1 MRHRLVLFVDKKED
15 RLDTFVVNVR
25 RLKKAAKRLK
35 TVKVNE
41 NFFFIFPAL
50 CRFPSKFKTIIYKQL
65 CEYSTLLLLKTFAE
79 FKKTNTLA
87 NCKDREKERGG
98 RALS

>member
-1 MRHRLVLFVDKKED
+1 M
-15 RLDTFVVNVR
+15 
-25 RLKKAAKRLK
+25 
-35 TVKVNE
+35 VKSAFFAE
-41 NFFFIFPAL
+41 NSGKIRDFFFAKAL
-50 CRFPSKFKTIIYKQL
+50 YYINNSL

>member
-15 RLDTFVVNVR
+15 RLDTFVCCQR
-25 RLKKAAKRLK
+25 QTLEKGSKEASKRMK
-35 TVKVNE
+35 I
-41 NFFFIFPAL
+41 FFSSFPHFVASL
-50 CRFPSKFKTIIYKQL
+50 QNSKQYSTKQL
-65 CEYSTLLLLKTFAE
+65 CEYYSLLLLYLKTFAE
-79 FKKTNTLA
+79 FKKTNTA

>member
-15 RLDTFVVNVR
+15 RLDTFVCCQR
-25 RLKKAAKRLK
+25 QTLEKGSKEASKRMK
-35 TVKVNE
+35 I
-41 NFFFIFPAL
+41 FFSSFPHFVASL
-50 CRFPSKFKTIIYKQL
+50 QNSKQYYKQL
-65 CEYSTLLLLKTFAE
+65 SLRILLSLLLLKTFAE

>member
-15 RLDTFVVNVR
+15 RLDTFVVIVR
-25 RLKKAAKRLK
+25 RLKKAAKSFF
-35 TVKVNE
+35 VVNE

-50 CRFPSKFKTIIYKQL
+50 CRFPSKFKTILQTTLRIL
-65 CEYSTLLLLKTFAE
+65 LSLLLLKTFAE

>member
-25 RLKKAAKRLK
+25 HKKKAVERGF
-35 TVKVNE
+35 VMNE

-50 CRFPSKFKTIIYKQL
+50 CRFPSKFKTILYTTLRIL
-65 CEYSTLLLLKTFAE
+65 LSTTTFAE